1 MHFDKHRISRILHTY
16 KDVFDT
22 LEQYDKTREWPLGR
36 TRLDITLSK
45 RTIKKLKELKEKRKK
60 PISHLIEEAVERL

>member
-1 MHFDKHRISRILHTY
+1 MRFNERTISHIKMKY

-36 TRLDITLSK
+36 VRLDVTLHK
-45 RTIKKLKELKEKRKK
+45 RTVKKLRELKEKTKK